1 MHPKPR
7 PWEAIVHSEPP
18 RPAPDSNHK
27 IYTKENPWRRSEEA
41 SSVPPSWEEGDSS
54 PTPPNPVLLAHV
66 RHGSGQSSQ
75 LPRFTPQAHLELPSP
90 ASPASPLR
98 RGLVLRPPLR

>member
-1 MHPKPR
+1 MHPKLR

-41 SSVPPSWEEGDSS
+41 VPPGWEEGDSS
-54 PTPPNPVLLAHV
+54 PTPLNPVLLAHV

-75 LPRFTPQAHLELPSP
+75 LPRFTPQAHLEFP
-90 ASPASPLR
+90 SPASPLR
-98 RGLVLRPPLR
+98 RGLVLQPPLR